1 LGSIENVDGEI
12 VQLIQYLQLRKISE
26 TQLNFGDFPS
36 KKPIATGWETSWNGR
51 KVFVSANFKNESHSD
66 FHVELQVTME
76 QPVA

>member
-1 LGSIENVDGEI
+1 LGSIEKVGGEI
-12 VQLIQYLQLRKISE
+12 VQLLQYLQLRNISE

-36 KKPIATGWETSWNGR
+36 KKPIATGWEIFWNGR
-51 KVFVSANFKNESHSD
+51 KFFVSTNFENESHSD